1 MTRPISR
8 ELTARTEIL
17 AAMARCRP
25 DALVRLAEIVRAYE
39 AMPEAWDEVLAV
51 LRDGRPGAGYG
62 PDWKQD
68 SIEHVAALLRHA
80 YRLTDGGGAVNPEHR
95 DHDSG
100 RLTLGH
106 VVSRGVIA
114 MYLELTRAK

>member
-25 DALVRLAEIVRAYE
+25 DALVRLAEMVRAYE

-51 LRDGRPGAGYG
+51 LKDGRPGAGYG
-62 PDWKQD
+62 PDGVQT
-68 SIEHVAALLRHA
+68 SHRHA
-80 YRLTDGGGAVNPEHR
+80 MAVVRHAVRMVDGLGIVHEDHR
-95 DHDSG
+95 DADSG
-100 RLTLGH
+100 RLTLAH
-106 VVSRGVIA
+106 VVGRGVLA
-114 MYLELTRAK
+114 MAIELTRAK